1 MSRTIAI
8 GDIHGCLQTLEALLY
23 DHLNIRHDDQ
33 LIFLGDYINRG
44 PDSTGVLD
52 LLVELKNQNPH
63 WVFLR
68 GNHEDLL
75 IGFLTQRS
83 SPYSGKAIEPL
94 FLANLKCSS
103 WDELRPEY
111 LRFIMDTQHF
121 FLTDTHVFVHAG
133 LNFAIPN
140 PFEDLHAMM
149 WIREMP
155 EDPAALTNTKLIHGH
170 TPWAIKKILEQ
181 QGKILNIDGGCV
193 YKGQKPGCGYLVAC
207 LVNDGSLVYCE
218 NVDQQP

>member
-1 MSRTIAI
+1 MSRIIAI
-8 GDIHGCLQTLEALLY
+8 GDIHGCLQTLETLLY
-23 DHLNIRHDDQ
+23 DYLKIKDDDQ

-103 WDELRPEY
+103 WDELRTEY
-111 LRFIMDTQHF
+111 LQFIMNTQHF
-121 FLTDTHVFVHAG
+121 HRTNTHIFVHAG
-133 LNFAIPN
+133 LNFSLDD
-140 PFEDLHAMM
+140 PFTDLHSMM

-155 EDPAALTNTKLIHGH
+155 EDPAALKNATLIHGH
-170 TPWAIKKILEQ
+170 TPWALKKILGQ
-181 QGKILNIDGGCV
+181 QDSILNIDGGCV
-193 YKGQKPGCGYLVAC
+193 YKGQKPGCGYLVGYI
-207 LVNDGSLVYCE
+207 VNDGSLVYCE
-218 NVDQQP
+218 NADQ